1 MAIVQNLLI
10 DQGSTFVARVNVY
23 TSEKSNFDLTD
34 YTAQSQMRKTPT
46 SSSVIAEFVCTI
58 PSPKTNGQIILS
70 LTDEQTL
77 AITAGRYMYDVVISS
92 VAGEKYRAVEGII
105 TVNPL
110 ITR

>member
-23 TSEKSNFDLTD
+23 TSEKVKFNLTD
-34 YTAQSQMRKTPT
+34 YTAQSQMRKVPT
-46 SSSVIAEFVCTI
+46 STVIAEFACSI
-58 PSPKTNGQIILS
+58 PSPKSDGQIILT

-77 AITAGRYMYDVVISS
+77 TIAPGRYMYDVVISS

-105 TVNPL
+105 TVKPL

>member
-1 MAIVQNLLI
+1 MAIVQNFVI

-23 TSEKSNFDLTD
+23 TSEKTNFNLTD
-34 YTAQSQMRKTPT
+34 YTAQSQMRKMPAST
-46 SSSVIAEFVCTI
+46 VIAEFACTI
-58 PSPKTNGQIILS
+58 PSPKTNGQIILT

-77 AITAGRYMYDVVISS
+77 VISPGRYMYDVVISS

-105 TVNPL
+105 TVKPL

>member
-23 TSEKSNFDLTD
+23 TSEKVKFNLTD
-34 YTAQSQMRKTPT
+34 YTAQSQMRKVPT
-46 SSSVIAEFVCTI
+46 STTVIAEFACSI
-58 PSPKTNGQIILS
+58 PSPKSDGQIILT

-77 AITAGRYMYDVVISS
+77 TIAPGRYMYDVVISS

-105 TVNPL
+105 TVKPL

>member
-1 MAIVQNLLI
+1 MAIVQNFVI

-23 TSEKSNFDLTD
+23 TSEKLNFDLTD
-34 YTAQSQMRKTPT
+34 YTAQSQIRKTPT
-46 SSSVIAEFVCTI
+46 STVIAEFECTI
-58 PSPKTNGQIILS
+58 PSPKTNGQIILN

-77 AITAGRYMYDVVISS
+77 TIASGRYMYDVVITS

-105 TVNPL
+105 TVKPL